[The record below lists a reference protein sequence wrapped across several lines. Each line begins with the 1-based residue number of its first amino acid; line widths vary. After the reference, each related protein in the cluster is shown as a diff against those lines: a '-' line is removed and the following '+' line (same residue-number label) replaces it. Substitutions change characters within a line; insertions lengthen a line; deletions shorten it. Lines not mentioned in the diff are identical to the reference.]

1 MRTSTHGLGLTTLA
15 ACGPLDESVLDDSP
29 LRVCD
34 VGHVAIAWS
43 DWDTLRCP
51 ICARMG
57 TLSGIVSNA
66 FERERDV
73 IDEAALDKVLTAER
87 AESDLRDAI
96 IGAKMT
102 LRRALDDD
110 ATMSRELVETAYW
123 ELDDAL

>member
-1 MRTSTHGLGLTTLA
+1 
-15 ACGPLDESVLDDSP
+15 
-29 LRVCD
+29 
-34 VGHVAIAWS
+34 
-43 DWDTLRCP
+43 
-51 ICARMG
+51 MG

-87 AESDLRDAI
+87 TESDLRDAI
-96 IGAKMT
+96 IGAKTT